1 MGMALRIPYGIQ
13 KPMDSGLV
21 ACHVIQAVTEHKQT
35 LKETETMEHKEIMD
49 NAVDAAKTEAVAILN
64 KWWGGKDIGA
74 CGFAWVNIKPKHKGN
89 TKAGRAERVILK
101 EMGFSLDWTGKEFT
115 YWNPSEL
122 PVQNVDSKYAGA
134 MAAAQVL
141 REHGFDAYAG
151 SRLD

>member
-1 MGMALRIPYGIQ
+1 MEKMHLHVMNKAL
-13 KPMDSGLV
+13 
-21 ACHVIQAVTEHKQT
+21 E
-35 LKETETMEHKEIMD
+35 
-49 NAVDAAKTEAVAILN
+49 AAK
-64 KWWGGKDIGA
+64 KWATDRLYEWYDGEDRGC

-89 TKAGRAERVILK
+89 TKEGKAERVILR

-122 PVQNVDSKYAGA
+122 PVQNVDCKRIGA
-134 MAAAQVL
+134 VAAAHVL

>member
-1 MGMALRIPYGIQ
+1 
-13 KPMDSGLV
+13 MDHVEAMDKAV
-21 ACHVIQAVTEHKQT
+21 A
-35 LKETETMEHKEIMD
+35 
-49 NAVDAAKTEAVAILN
+49 AAKTEAVAILN
-64 KWWGGKDIGA
+64 KWWGGKDVGA

-89 TKAGRAERVILK
+89 TKAGKAERVILK
-101 EMGFSLDWTGKEFT
+101 EMGFLLDWTGKEFT

-122 PVQNVDSKYAGA
+122 GVQNVDSKYAGA